1 MITIVIGCAVH
12 KLSVVWKFIE
22 AICYKVEDAI
32 MLAMAQQRRRSSIR
46 GDIGMFH

>member
-1 MITIVIGCAVH
+1 MITIVIVCAVH
-12 KLSVVWKFIE
+12 KLSVIE